1 MDYETVGIS
10 STLEITTVEAQKS
23 IDNFVEYTE
32 TKLNNLKPN
41 IDMSFDK
48 SLMQGLEQAFD
59 KIKENLQS
67 LSVTK
72 EKALQKN
79 EGDSDLE
86 KLLKE
91 LQLQVNNTNVSF
103 DNAKTKVES
112 LEQKLKDASLTEQQ
126 KINIMKELEVAYR
139 EASNEALN
147 YQNAMERLRD
157 ANKSDKATYVNQ
169 TQLINDLSLAYESF
183 AIKAN
188 NAKKTVDDGVL
199 SRSTKVDI
207 NNLSTLNKQI
217 DIAKNEVQSYANILK
232 DKTLSDKEQ
241 KDVMLDLANSYN
253 KLIVLMTQKQNE
265 LATVNTKTK
274 EGTEAWYNYQKA
286 LTSLGS
292 ELEAVKSKFANVQN
306 NLFASNPINVGGI
319 DSSFKANIVDLQ
331 QEIQKLIIA
340 NRDMSLSL
348 SEKEEILDRVG
359 SKYKELSNK
368 YVEQIS
374 YLKKLQS
381 SVSSDSK
388 EYNELEKAINSTT
401 KNLKVLDTQQERNIT
416 TMKNSIQRKREA
428 IEKENELNNV
438 IKDSK
443 TLYQEYNS
451 ALHST
456 IASYGQI
463 YLVLNQVTKAIDV
476 HKEVDKALTETRK
489 VANLTKEEMR
499 DYQYE
504 SLETANSLGLLQTEL
519 IDATTEFV
527 RLGLAFEEAKGFG
540 ELASIG
546 AVVGDIGSAGE
557 VSDFLIATIQGF
569 SELNMEVSSAQKV
582 IDAFNAVANNTSI
595 NFEALGEG
603 AKRFSASMSVA
614 GNSLEESI
622 GLLTAG
628 FDVTRDSA
636 KVANGLN
643 TISLRLRGIN
653 EEGEE
658 QLDLVPKMESTLQA
672 YGLTIKK
679 VLEDGSL
686 GMKSTY
692 EILGEIAGIWDQLD
706 DYGRTFLLE
715 EIAGKRQANVASAII
730 GNWETVEK
738 AIGLAV
744 DSVGS
749 AQNEYNIY
757 LESMEASSAKFSNAL
772 NGLYQ
777 KIISSD
783 DITKLIDAG
792 TRLIEKLGEINPE
805 VYKMIGLFTAMQGA
819 TYVAGTAFGGM
830 AKGVSAV
837 SETIKIF
844 KGGVEGATKATMI
857 LKGATA
863 LGGLLP
869 IVTTVT
875 YGIITLVSWFNE
887 YTSTSARLERQQ
899 ESLRQ
904 KTELTNSAFTSM
916 DSAIKNVTEALD
928 EYGNV
933 IMKIDE
939 VEFYR
944 SVNELKEIYPQLRD
958 EINNIVSSYE
968 NQYEAMLKIQELTN
982 AELAEE
988 QISVM
993 QTEQDM
999 INELIDRRDRLS
1011 EKIQDNQAEL
1021 TRAIELYPEETKL
1034 IDSMRFSIEED
1045 NKALDEMN
1053 ALLKDSDVTMQGH
1066 GATLGQLG
1074 YSYQVVNGQVQL
1086 TKLSTDDLTN
1096 SFNVQDYY
1104 MQVLLNDVIDLTTAD
1119 GVLARAFIE
1128 LSTTGQ
1134 LSAQTL
1140 GLLAQHF
1147 DQTTISAFT
1156 SADAVIGYAN
1166 ANNLSTHQILN
1177 DSNSWIAGS
1186 KQKIKQHIAEMETLK
1201 QHALANEAFHLAMG
1215 NTGEAETAYRYAQQL
1230 EQNIKSAQA
1239 ELKAYEALT
1248 NRLNQLKSPISGSS
1262 YTPTSNTTYPT
1273 WSGTLKNPSSSSSS
1287 SSSSAKDTIDYAKK
1301 YADQLQ
1307 RISDI
1312 EAEISKLNSKLKYA
1326 KNDAE
1331 RYKILN
1337 SLSGKYAD
1345 KVRELERYQRSLN
1358 SELSEVKVGSD
1369 EYYKLKDMIADV
1381 EQQILDTTLAQQ
1393 DFIDQIYELKK
1404 EIEEFDISKVEHE
1417 ISVLDKL
1424 LDDENLTLEER
1435 IALIEKMAKL
1445 YDQQA
1450 KETKDMITLL
1460 KQEQAQYDKNS
1471 SQWRE
1476 LQEEIWKY
1484 ELDLMDIEKDKLD
1497 LIKDINEEILKE
1509 QEDRVNKEIELI
1521 EERLQAELDAIDE
1534 QIDALKKAKEEKEE
1548 EDKRQQIVDDINK
1561 AQSQLDSLKSDDSLW
1576 AKKQQYELQQQIKE
1590 KEKKLQE
1597 LEEEKAYNQRLEE
1610 LENEK
1615 KKLQEKANSDIS
1627 KIREAF
1633 DSLVDGD
1640 VGIDTVI
1647 NNAKN
1652 SIESALSGVSAEIVR
1667 AISARSASIDVGGV
1681 SRAST
1686 EQQSNNVF
1694 NFSFYGIDKNS
1705 GTKVSND
1712 FISSLQSKGYKLK

>member
-1 MDYETVGIS
+1 MV
-10 STLEITTVEAQKS
+10 
-23 IDNFVEYTE
+23 
-32 TKLNNLKPN
+32 
-41 IDMSFDK
+41 
-48 SLMQGLEQAFD
+48 
-59 KIKENLQS
+59 
-67 LSVTK
+67 K

-91 LQLQVNNTNVSF
+91 LQLQANNTNVSF

-306 NLFASNPINVGGI
+306 SLFASNPINVGGI

-348 SEKEEILDRVG
+348 SEKEEILDKVG

-374 YLKKLQS
+374 YLKKLQN

-388 EYNELEKAINSTT
+388 EYSELEKAINNTT

-416 TMKNSIQRKREA
+416 TMKNSIQRKKEA
-428 IEKENELNNV
+428 IDKENELNNV

-569 SELNMEVSSAQKV
+569 EELNMEVGSAQKV

-738 AIGLAV
+738 AVGLAV

-783 DITKLIDAG
+783 DVTKLIDAG

-837 SETIKIF
+837 SEIIKIF

-869 IVTTVT
+869 IITTVT
-875 YGIITLVSWFNE
+875 YGVITLVSWLNE

-904 KTELTNSAFTSM
+904 KTELTNSAFTNM

-1053 ALLKDSDVTMQGH
+1053 ALLRDSDVTMQGH
-1066 GATLGQLG
+1066 GATLEQLG

-1104 MQVLLNDVIDLTTAD
+1104 MQVLLNDVINLTTAD

-1140 GLLAQHF
+1140 DLLAQHF

-1166 ANNLSTHQILN
+1166 ANNLSTYQILN

-1186 KQKIKQHIAEMETLK
+1186 KAKIEQHIAEMKAERD
-1201 QHALANEAFHLAMG
+1201 HAKNWAEYMKAMG
-1215 NTGEAETAYRYAQQL
+1215 EDDDARKSFDAVAKMEQEIASAESQ
-1230 EQNIKSAQA
+1230 
-1239 ELKAYEALT
+1239 LKAYEALT
-1248 NRLNQLKSPISGSS
+1248 NKINQLQRPSSISPNI
-1262 YTPTSNTTYPT
+1262 PTSNTTYPT

-1287 SSSSAKDTIDYAKK
+1287 SAKDTIDYTKK

-1331 RYKILN
+1331 RYEILN

-1345 KVRELERYQRSLN
+1345 KVKELEKYQKSLN
-1358 SELSEVKVGSD
+1358 AELAKVKVGSD

-1435 IALIEKMAKL
+1435 IALVEKMAKL

-1450 KETKDMITLL
+1450 KETKDMIALL
-1460 KQEQAQYDKNS
+1460 KQEQAQYDENS

-1561 AQSQLDSLKSDDSLW
+1561 AQSQLDSLKNDDSLW

-1590 KEKKLQE
+1590 KEKELQE

-1615 KKLQEKANSDIS
+1615 KKLQEEANK
-1627 KIREAF
+1627 KIE
-1633 DSLVDGD
+1633 SLKNSVETLMDGD
-1640 VGIDTVI
+1640 RGLDTILIDVKRSLE
-1647 NNAKN
+1647 N
-1652 SIESALSGVSAEIVR
+1652 ALSNVSSEICKEISRNGVTLGTDSV
-1667 AISARSASIDVGGV
+1667 SRSAGTS
-1681 SRAST
+1681 
-1686 EQQSNNVF
+1686 QQTVF
-1694 NFSFYGIDKNS
+1694 NFTFNGIEKSS
-1705 GTKVSND
+1705 GTKVAND
-1712 FISSLQSKGYKLK
+1712 FITALQSRGYKLK

>member
-67 LSVTK
+67 LSVAK

-306 NLFASNPINVGGI
+306 SLFASDPINVGGI

-348 SEKEEILDRVG
+348 SEKEEILDKVG

-374 YLKKLQS
+374 YLKKLQN

-416 TMKNSIQRKREA
+416 TMKNSIQRKKEA
-428 IEKENELNNV
+428 IDKENELNNV

-569 SELNMEVSSAQKV
+569 SELSMEVDSAQKV

-738 AIGLAV
+738 AVGLAV

-1053 ALLKDSDVTMQGH
+1053 ALLRDSDVTMQGH
-1066 GATLGQLG
+1066 GATLEQLG

-1128 LSTTGQ
+1128 LSNTGQ

-1140 GLLAQHF
+1140 DLLAQHF
-1147 DQTTISAFT
+1147 DQATISAFT

-1166 ANNLSTHQILN
+1166 ANNLSTYQILS

-1230 EQNIKSAQA
+1230 EQNIKNAQA

-1248 NRLNQLKSPISGSS
+1248 NRLNQLKSPTSGSS
-1262 YTPTSNTTYPT
+1262 YTPTNNTTYPT
-1273 WSGTLKNPSSSSSS
+1273 WSGTSKDTSSS

-1312 EAEISKLNSKLKYA
+1312 EAEISKLNSELKYA

-1331 RYKILN
+1331 RYEILN

-1345 KVRELERYQRSLN
+1345 KVKELEKYQKSLN
-1358 SELSEVKVGSD
+1358 AELAKVEVGSD

-1435 IALIEKMAKL
+1435 IALVEKMANL

-1460 KQEQAQYDKNS
+1460 KQEQAQYDENS

-1497 LIKDINEEILKE
+1497 IIKDINEEILKE

-1561 AQSQLDSLKSDDSLW
+1561 AQSQLDSLKNDDSLW

-1590 KEKKLQE
+1590 KEKELQE

-1615 KKLQEKANSDIS
+1615 KRLQEEANK
-1627 KIREAF
+1627 KIE
-1633 DSLVDGD
+1633 SLKNSLETLMDDDRGL
-1640 VGIDTVI
+1640 DTVLI
-1647 NNAKN
+1647 DVKRSLEN
-1652 SIESALSGVSAEIVR
+1652 ALSNVSSEICKEISRNGVTLGTSNV
-1667 AISARSASIDVGGV
+1667 SRSAG
-1681 SRAST
+1681 T
-1686 EQQSNNVF
+1686 NQQTVF
-1694 NFSFYGIDKNS
+1694 NFTFNGIEKNS
-1705 GTKVSND
+1705 GTKVAND
-1712 FISSLQSKGYKLK
+1712 FITALQSRGYKLK

>member
-67 LSVTK
+67 LSVAK

-306 NLFASNPINVGGI
+306 SLFASNPINVGGI

-348 SEKEEILDRVG
+348 SEKEEILDKVG

-374 YLKKLQS
+374 YLKKLQN

-416 TMKNSIQRKREA
+416 TMKNSIQRKKEA
-428 IEKENELNNV
+428 IDKENELNNV

-499 DYQYE
+499 NYQYE

-569 SELNMEVSSAQKV
+569 SELSMEVDSAQKV

-643 TISLRLRGIN
+643 TISLRLQGIN

-738 AIGLAV
+738 AVGLAV

-857 LKGATA
+857 LKGVTA

-904 KTELTNSAFTSM
+904 KTELINSAFTSM

-1053 ALLKDSDVTMQGH
+1053 ALLRDSDVTMQGH
-1066 GATLGQLG
+1066 GATLEQLG

-1128 LSTTGQ
+1128 LSNTGQ

-1140 GLLAQHF
+1140 DLLAQHF
-1147 DQTTISAFT
+1147 DQATISAFT

-1166 ANNLSTHQILN
+1166 ANNLSTYQILS

-1230 EQNIKSAQA
+1230 EQNIKNAQA

-1248 NRLNQLKSPISGSS
+1248 NRLNQLKSPTSGSS

-1273 WSGTLKNPSSSSSS
+1273 WSGTLKDPSSS
-1287 SSSSAKDTIDYAKK
+1287 SSSSAKDTIDYTKK

-1345 KVRELERYQRSLN
+1345 KVKELEKYQKSLN
-1358 SELSEVKVGSD
+1358 AELAKVKVGSD

-1435 IALIEKMAKL
+1435 IALVEKMAKL

-1521 EERLQAELDAIDE
+1521 EERLQAELDAIDQ

-1561 AQSQLDSLKSDDSLW
+1561 AQSQLDSLKNDDSLW
-1576 AKKQQYELQQQIKE
+1576 AKKQQCELQQQIKE
-1590 KEKKLQE
+1590 KEKELQE

-1615 KKLQEKANSDIS
+1615 KKLQEEANK
-1627 KIREAF
+1627 KIE
-1633 DSLVDGD
+1633 SLKNSLETLMDDDRGL
-1640 VGIDTVI
+1640 DTVLI
-1647 NNAKN
+1647 DVKRSLEN
-1652 SIESALSGVSAEIVR
+1652 ALSNVSSEICKEISRNGVTLGTSNV
-1667 AISARSASIDVGGV
+1667 SRSAG
-1681 SRAST
+1681 T
-1686 EQQSNNVF
+1686 NQQTVF
-1694 NFSFYGIDKNS
+1694 NFTFNGIEKSS
-1705 GTKVSND
+1705 GTKVAND
-1712 FISSLQSKGYKLK
+1712 FITALQSRGYKLK